1 MEAKAQKHIYFLGIG
16 GTGMAA
22 TAGLA
27 QEAGFKVTGSDSNLY
42 PPMSTM
48 LEELGIPVH
57 TPYSPDNIN
66 NEKPDLVVIAN
77 ALSRGHDELEA
88 ALAKN
93 LPYTSFPAFVGDYL
107 LPERLSIV
115 VAGTHGKTTTCSL
128 LAHVLE
134 ELGEDPSFMIGGIPR
149 NFPRSFKLGKGPY
162 MVLEG
167 DEYDTAFFD
176 KNSKFLHYRPEFLI
190 LNNLEFDHADI
201 FEDLAAIEKQFEAL
215 IKLVRE
221 PKNIIANVDDPNL
234 SRLLDKMGLLESVTK
249 VSVYGHTS
257 LENCDFRLKS
267 AAPMAQKNAA
277 IQWKISIE
285 SKTNGLHIITSKLAG
300 QHNAANVC
308 QVLALT
314 DRIQQSR
321 QAQSKA
327 WATEVVD
334 AFASFAG
341 VARRLDHLGSVNGI
355 DVYEDFAHHPTAVRQ
370 VIQGVRKSF
379 PNRRL
384 LVAFEPK
391 NASSRRNIFHEEYIS
406 SLSLADEVFIGPAPI
421 DKRIVATE
429 RMDVSKLASDIG
441 QSGHGFESNDDLLE
455 SLVKTA
461 KIGDVIVFM
470 SSGSFSGVQHKLVD
484 KLRSVI

>member
-1 MEAKAQKHIYFLGIG
+1 LEAKEQKHIYFLGIG

-57 TPYSPDNIN
+57 TPYSPENIDRD
-66 NEKPDLVVIAN
+66 KPDLVVIAN
-77 ALSRGHDELEA
+77 ALSRGHEELES
-88 ALAKN
+88 ALAQQ
-93 LPYTSFPAFVGDYL
+93 LPYTSFPAFIGDYL
-107 LPERLSIV
+107 LPERQSIV

-128 LAHVLE
+128 LAHILE
-134 ELGEDPSFMIGGIPR
+134 ELGHDPSFMIGGIPR

-176 KNSKFLHYRPEFLI
+176 KNSKFLHYRPEYLI

-201 FEDLAAIEKQFEAL
+201 FKDLAAIEIQFEAL
-215 IKLVRE
+215 IKLVKD
-221 PKNIIANVDDPNL
+221 PKNIIANIDDPNL
-234 SRLLDKMGLLESVTK
+234 SRLLEKMGLLDRVTK
-249 VSVYGHTS
+249 VSVYGHTPLDKADYR
-257 LENCDFRLKS
+257 LES
-267 AAPMAQKNAA
+267 ASPAKQKDTA
-277 IQWKISIE
+277 IQWNIVVA
-285 SKTNGLHIITSKLAG
+285 SKAHGIRNITSKLAG
-300 QHNAANVC
+300 QHNAANIC

-314 DRIQQSR
+314 ERLHQTQPSESNI
-321 QAQSKA
+321 AA
-327 WATEVVD
+327 
-334 AFASFAG
+334 AFASFDG
-341 VARRLDHLGSVNGI
+341 VARRLDHLGSANGV
-355 DVYEDFAHHPTAVRQ
+355 DVYEDFAHHPTAVKQ

-406 SLSLADEVFIGPAPI
+406 SLSLADEVFIGPAPV
-421 DKRIVATE
+421 DKRIEVSE
-429 RMDVSKLASDIG
+429 RMDVQKLVSDIG
-441 QSGHGFESNDDLLE
+441 QSGHGFDSNEELLE
-455 SLVKTA
+455 AIVKSA
-461 KIGDVIVFM
+461 KSGDVVVFM

>member
-1 MEAKAQKHIYFLGIG
+1 MEAKEQKHIYFLGIG

-57 TPYSPDNIN
+57 TPYKSENIDID
-66 NEKPDLVVIAN
+66 KPDLVVIAN
-77 ALSRGHDELEA
+77 ALSRGHDELES
-88 ALAKN
+88 ALAQH
-93 LPYTSFPAFVGDYL
+93 LPYTSFPAFIGDYL
-107 LPERLSIV
+107 LPERQSIV

-134 ELGEDPSFMIGGIPR
+134 ELGHDPSFMIGGIPR

-176 KNSKFLHYRPEFLI
+176 KNSKFLHYRPEYLI

-201 FEDLAAIEKQFEAL
+201 FKDLAAIEKQFEAL
-215 IKLVRE
+215 IKLVKD
-221 PKNIIANVDDPNL
+221 PKNIIANIDDPNL
-234 SRLLDKMGLLESVTK
+234 SRLLNKMGLLDCVTK
-249 VSVYGHTS
+249 VSVYGHTP
-257 LENCDFRLKS
+257 LEKVDYRLES
-267 AAPMAQKNAA
+267 ASPAEQKDTT
-277 IQWKISIE
+277 IQWNIIIE
-285 SKTNGLHIITSKLAG
+285 SKASGIQRVTSKLAG
-300 QHNAANVC
+300 QHNAANIC

-314 DRIQQSR
+314 ERIHQVKP
-321 QAQSKA
+321 SKTNIA
-327 WATEVVD
+327 H

-341 VARRLDHLGSVNGI
+341 VARRLDHLGSANGI
-355 DVYEDFAHHPTAVRQ
+355 DVYEDFAHHPTAVKQ

-391 NASSRRNIFHEEYIS
+391 NASSRRNIFHSEYIS
-406 SLSLADEVFIGPAPI
+406 SLSLADEVFIGPAPL
-421 DKRIVATE
+421 DKRVEVSE
-429 RMDVSKLASDIG
+429 RMDVQRLASDIG
-441 QSGHGFESNDDLLE
+441 QSGHGFNSNEELLE
-455 SLVKTA
+455 AIAKHAKT
-461 KIGDVIVFM
+461 GDVIVFM